1 MATRR
6 DLLTGVLLGAGAMA
20 LGVPRA
26 LGATGGDA
34 APPPTALAG
43 VGDGQRVPLTEGT
56 SRVGLLFDGPL
67 TGTDAGAVRPLPS
80 GDWRQLAVVEDGRD
94 ELPPR
99 TSTLVAVPPTTRS
112 VEVRLPAGHHAATV
126 LAFEGGVE
134 GRDDPVEDLTLS
146 GEAGPSLGVV
156 SRAGWGADE
165 SLRFGAGGEELW
177 QQEFTRPQVL
187 TVHHTAIAPS
197 ADHAADIRHVYRLH
211 AVSNGWGDIGYHLL
225 IDPKG
230 RIYEGR
236 VSGTDGF
243 PVFDR
248 DPQLGA
254 PLAVTAGH
262 VASYNRGN
270 VGVCLVGDFSASA
283 PARDA
288 VDSLVRVLAALC
300 SWCSLDPLGT
310 TNWTDPVT
318 GAVRGM
324 PVISGHRDWKVT
336 QCPGDAFL
344 PSFDELRRLVAEA

>member
-20 LGVPRA
+20 LGAPRA
-26 LGATGGDA
+26 LGSTSGGA
-34 APPPTALAG
+34 APLPVASPE
-43 VGDGQRVPLTEGT
+43 VSDGQQVALSEGT

-67 TGTDAGAVRPLPS
+67 AGTDAGALRSLPS
-80 GDWRQLAVVEDGRD
+80 GDWHPLTVLEDGRD
-94 ELPPR
+94 DLPPR
-99 TSTLVAVPPTTRS
+99 TSALVPVPPATRS
-112 VEVRLPAGHHAATV
+112 VEVRLPAGHHVATV
-126 LAFEGGVE
+126 LAFGDGAA
-134 GRDDPVEDLTLS
+134 GREEPVEDLTVPGES
-146 GEAGPSLGVV
+146 GPGLGVV

-165 SLRFGAGGEELW
+165 SLRFGADGEELW
-177 QQEFTRPQVL
+177 EQEFTRPQVL

-225 IDPKG
+225 IDPEG

-236 VSGTDGF
+236 VSGQDGH

-262 VASYNRGN
+262 VASHNRGN
-270 VGVCLVGDFSASA
+270 IGVCLVGDFSVSA
-283 PARDA
+283 PAPAA

-300 SWCSLDPLGT
+300 SWCSLDPQGT

-318 GAVRGM
+318 GAERTM